1 MDILGTMKSCE
12 IVEEGRPDSNQ
23 MERLEKI
30 LSEMPGEDQ
39 IQKNAYI
46 IKSIGDPTRLKII
59 YLLEPGELCV
69 CEIMAALNKPQPT
82 VSHHMNILKN
92 AGLLNWRKEGVWTHY
107 KLANQKILENI
118 KALLNCF

>member
-1 MDILGTMKSCE
+1 MKSCE
-12 IVEEGRPDSNQ
+12 IVDGDRPGSNQ
-23 MERLEKI
+23 IESLEKI
-30 LSEMPGEDQ
+30 LSEMPSENE
-39 IQKNAYI
+39 IQKKADI

-69 CEIMAALNKPQPT
+69 CEIMEALNKPQPT